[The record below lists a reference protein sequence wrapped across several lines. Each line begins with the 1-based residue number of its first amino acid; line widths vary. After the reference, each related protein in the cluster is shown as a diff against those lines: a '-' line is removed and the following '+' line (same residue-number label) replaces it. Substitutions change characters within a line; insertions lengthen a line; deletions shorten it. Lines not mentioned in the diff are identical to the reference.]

1 MLDHP
6 HCGLFVDMGLGKT
19 LCTLYAF
26 DMLRFRG
33 KARTMLVIAPKK
45 VAETTWSSECQKW
58 EPLRHY
64 RIAKVMGQK
73 KERERAALSDADIYV
88 LGRDNVKWFKDFMV
102 RTRRRPLHQQFDV
115 LVLDELTSFKSHD
128 SQRFKALRSEAPRF
142 RYTYGLT
149 GTPAPNGYGDLW
161 AEMALIDGGDALG
174 RTITEFRNRYC
185 YSFQYPGAAFTLYKV
200 RDDMRDAI
208 IKAIEPKVVQLSAK
222 GLIELP
228 PCTVIEY
235 PVEMEQAAKRKYNRL
250 KREMIL
256 QMPSGDDV
264 SADSA
269 AALAM
274 KLLQVCNGAVY
285 TEDGRYECISDAKL
299 DGLVEI
305 VEQAHSPVLV
315 FYQFQHDVSRIMER
329 LKECNVRRYETAD
342 DLKDWNDGK
351 IDVLLAHPASCA
363 YGLNMQQGGH
373 ICVWYGT
380 GYNLELFQQ
389 ANARLHR
396 QGQRHPVMIYILMC
410 RDTIDEVAYR
420 ALTEKGSTQDRLFKI
435 LNQLKSEI

>member
-26 DMLRFRG
+26 DMLRFTG

-102 RTRRRPLHQQFDV
+102 RTRRRPLYQQFDV

-200 RDDMRDAI
+200 RDDMMDAI

-228 PCTVIEY
+228 VLRHRVSGGDGAGCEEEVQPPE
-235 PVEMEQAAKRKYNRL
+235 E
-250 KREMIL
+250 
-256 QMPSGDDV
+256 GDDP
-264 SADSA
+264 AD
-269 AALAM
+269 
-274 KLLQVCNGAVY
+274 AVR
-285 TEDGRYECISDAKL
+285 GRRVGRLGSSTGDEAPAGMQRCRIY
-299 DGLVEI
+299 GGREI
-305 VEQAHSPVLV
+305 
-315 FYQFQHDVSRIMER
+315 
-329 LKECNVRRYETAD
+329 
-342 DLKDWNDGK
+342 
-351 IDVLLAHPASCA
+351 
-363 YGLNMQQGGH
+363 
-373 ICVWYGT
+373 
-380 GYNLELFQQ
+380 
-389 ANARLHR
+389 
-396 QGQRHPVMIYILMC
+396 
-410 RDTIDEVAYR
+410 
-420 ALTEKGSTQDRLFKI
+420 
-435 LNQLKSEI
+435 